1 MSRVGISAAAEA
13 GPDTPCDCGSTRF
26 ILAGAESSLPGRPLS
41 WSTMRGSGEAR
52 LLASGAVLQQLAQ
65 GYGLLTLLAIVT
77 LLARRLDSVAE
88 LGTHALVSSLS
99 GHLLVLRNSVA
110 SSAVRAMAAAVEP
123 GERGRVFAA
132 AARLYA
138 LVGLVTGV
146 LIAAVAAALAAAVL
160 DGELARQA
168 RIGGLGLGALT
179 AVGIAASVYL
189 DALRA
194 ERRFVQAAGLEI
206 AAVTIYLVLMVT
218 LVLAGAGLGAL
229 IAVSGALPLLSGVL
243 CALLVRRLGLPLRL
257 ARGAGERGHT
267 RAIVPTAGWL
277 LVIELSNLAMYASGR
292 VVLGAYRTPTA
303 LGLYEGPVRAHNLLY
318 ALGGALAVPTV
329 PTASRYVATG
339 DERRLGELALRGSR
353 YTLALFVPLCVTLMT
368 LAEPILEVWLGQRY
382 SGGAT
387 ALTILVAYWLLYGAL
402 VVTPGFLV
410 GVGRAP
416 QVARLMVL
424 LAACNLALALVLTPA
439 LGVEGPALATTV
451 PFVLAFPLMLRN
463 GLLAT
468 GVPVAEL
475 VRRAFAPAY
484 AVGAALAAT
493 LVAIRLLAD
502 PSGLAAVG
510 FVAVAGVLA
519 SWAAF
524 YLVVFDEGERGLVK
538 SLLRPVGDQ
547 ASERER

>member
-1 MSRVGISAAAEA
+1 
-13 GPDTPCDCGSTRF
+13 
-26 ILAGAESSLPGRPLS
+26 
-41 WSTMRGSGEAR
+41 MRGSGEAR

-88 LGTHALVSSLS
+88 LGTYGLVSSLS
-99 GHLLVLRNSVA
+99 GYLLVLRNSVA

-132 AARLYA
+132 AVRLYA

-277 LVIELSNLAMYASGR
+277 LVIELSNLTMYFSGR

-402 VVTPGFLV
+402 VVTPGFLA
-410 GVGRAP
+410 GAGRAREA
-416 QVARLMVL
+416 ARIMVV
-424 LAACNLALALVLTPA
+424 LAVCNLAIALLLTPE
-439 LGVEGPALATTV
+439 LGVEGPALATTI
-451 PFVLAFPLMLRN
+451 PFVVAFPVMLRL
-463 GLLAT
+463 GLRAA
-468 GVPVAEL
+468 GVSLHEL
-475 VRRAFAPAY
+475 VRRALAPAY
-484 AVGAALAAT
+484 LLGALLALA
-493 LVAIRLLAD
+493 LLALRVGLD
-502 PSGLAAVG
+502 PRSLPTVLAAAAG
-510 FVAVAGVLA
+510 GVLA
-519 SWAAF
+519 YWAGF
-524 YLVVFDEGERGLVK
+524 YAIVLDPHERELVRGLVK
-538 SLLRPVGDQ
+538 R
-547 ASERER
+547 AR